1 MKLIQADCLQVMKRY
16 NDNYFDLAIVDP
28 PYGININKKMM
39 GKSKTKTNPASL
51 RSFTPK
57 DWDKSIPEPKY
68 FEELFRGS
76 KNQIIWGGNYYPL
89 PLTRAWLFWDKSV
102 PIGVSFGDGELA
114 WTSFDIP
121 LKKINIP
128 YSGFKGTE
136 PGGKIHPTQ
145 KPIALYR
152 WILKNYAK
160 PSDKILDT
168 HLGSGTNA
176 IACHYFGVK
185 EFVGIEIDQEYFN
198 NAKRKI
204 LKDTQQMKLFKL

>member
-1 MKLIQADCLQVMKRY
+1 MKLIQADCIEVMKSY

-28 PYGININKKMM
+28 PYGININMY
-39 GKSKTKTNPASL
+39 SL
-51 RSFTPK
+51 GRRHGQFYQRK
-57 DWDKSIPEPKY
+57 NWDKSIPEPKY
-68 FEELFRGS
+68 FKELFRVS

-102 PIGVSFGDGELA
+102 PLGVSFGDGELA
-114 WTSFDIP
+114 WTSFDRPIR
-121 LKKINIP
+121 KINIP
-128 YSGFKGTE
+128 YSGFHGSE

-152 WILKNYAK
+152 WLLQNYAK
-160 PSDKILDT
+160 PSDKVLDT

-204 LKDTQQMKLFKL
+204 HKDTQQMKLFK